1 MFFSVTPDQDSR
13 FPNRHQTAIGYFNSD
28 NGWTIK
34 SINDHTVFF
43 KGYIEGDTDSALAS
57 LIADP
62 TPRHTG
68 NFCAVIFDQA
78 SCIVTH
84 DIHRGFPMYYYDT
97 EKITTN
103 LILENSRNLLWIKS
117 DHYVVLDKNLY
128 LKDRKFDPIGPIDA
142 TELTM
147 EQCVDTMKQRL
158 INKFQSAGFGDT
170 KIKLFLSGGVDT
182 TTVAALLSNQQAN
195 YENVKYEHFD
205 YDYFTYRNINWMREN
220 YWGYHTQIH
229 HWREPT
235 VYTTGGCGD
244 EFLMRGPGTCALW
257 AAWHNIDIV
266 SIITQPG
273 NTDYHRMYFL
283 TDINRPK
290 FEEAW
295 NNRQQIRDLYP
306 TVEDLNR
313 HILDINVND
322 HQHWHLGNTI
332 TFTPF
337 KDLELNKLILQLPV
351 ELILGQILDSRVS
364 RELIKS
370 LDADCLKYI
379 SVDKSHNTLIQLA
392 DLELN

>member
-1 MFFSVTPDQDSR
+1 
-13 FPNRHQTAIGYFNSD
+13 
-28 NGWTIK
+28 
-34 SINDHTVFF
+34 
-43 KGYIEGDTDSALAS
+43 
-57 LIADP
+57 
-62 TPRHTG
+62 
-68 NFCAVIFDQA
+68 
-78 SCIVTH
+78 
-84 DIHRGFPMYYYDT
+84 
-97 EKITTN
+97 
-103 LILENSRNLLWIKS
+103 
-117 DHYVVLDKNLY
+117 
-128 LKDRKFDPIGPIDA
+128 
-142 TELTM
+142 M
-147 EQCVDTMKQRL
+147 EQCVDAMKQRL
-158 INKFQSAGFGDT
+158 INKFQLANFGNT

-257 AAWHNIDIV
+257 AAWHDIDIV

-351 ELILGQILDSRVS
+351 ELILGQILDSQVS